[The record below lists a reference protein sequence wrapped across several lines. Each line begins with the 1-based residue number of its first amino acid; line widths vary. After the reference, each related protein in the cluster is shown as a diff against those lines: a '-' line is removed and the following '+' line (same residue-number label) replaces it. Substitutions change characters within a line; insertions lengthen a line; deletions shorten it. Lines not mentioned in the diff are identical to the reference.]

1 MLNIPG
7 AGRYPGIELRETDR
21 MPLQGLFLN
30 AKDRRDLASGDVFFK
45 AGDAGD
51 EMFGVISGMIE
62 LRRDDQ
68 VLARIGPG
76 GTFGE
81 MAIIDRA
88 PRALTA
94 VATERSE
101 IAVIP
106 RSMFLFLVTE
116 TPMFAIQ
123 VMQSLASRI
132 RELDDRV

>member
-7 AGRYPGIELRETDR
+7 TGTRPRVDLRETAR
-21 MPLQGLFLN
+21 MPMDGLFLN
-30 AKDRRDLASGDVFFK
+30 AKDRRDLNPGEVFFS
-45 AGDAGD
+45 AGDTGD
-51 EMFGVISGMIE
+51 EMFGVVSGLIE

-68 VLARIGPG
+68 VLDRVRPG

-81 MAIIDRA
+81 MAIIDHA

-94 VATERSE
+94 VAVERSE
-101 IAVIP
+101 IAVIT

-132 RELDDRV
+132 RELDDRI

>member
-1 MLNIPG
+1 
-7 AGRYPGIELRETDR
+7 
-21 MPLQGLFLN
+21 MPLHGLFLN
-30 AKDRRDLASGDVFFK
+30 AKDRRDLGPGEVFFE
-45 AGDAGD
+45 AGDTGD
-51 EMFGVISGMIE
+51 EMFGVVSGLIE
-62 LRRDDQ
+62 LRRDDLA
-68 VLARIGPG
+68 LARVGPG

-81 MAIIDRA
+81 MAIIDNA

-94 VATERSE
+94 VAVERSE
-101 IAVIP
+101 IAVIT

>member
-7 AGRYPGIELRETDR
+7 TARRPVVNLRETAW
-21 MPLQGLFLN
+21 MPLHGLFLN
-30 AKDRRDLASGDVFFK
+30 AKDRRDLASGEVFFN
-45 AGDAGD
+45 AGDLGD
-51 EMFGVISGMIE
+51 EMFGVVSGLIE
-62 LRRDDQ
+62 LRSDEK
-68 VLARIGPG
+68 VLARVGPG

-81 MAIIDRA
+81 MAIIDSA

-94 VATERSE
+94 VAVEPSE
-101 IAVIP
+101 VAVIT

>member
-1 MLNIPG
+1 MLNILSTCMCPLLD
-7 AGRYPGIELRETDR
+7 LRETAR
-21 MPLQGLFLN
+21 MPLNGLFLN
-30 AKDRRDLASGDVFFK
+30 AKDRRDLGTGEVFFESGDT
-45 AGDAGD
+45 GD
-51 EMFGVISGMIE
+51 EMFGVVSGLIE

-68 VLARIGPG
+68 VLARVGPG

-81 MAIIDRA
+81 MAIIDHA

-94 VATERSE
+94 VAVERSE
-101 IAVIP
+101 IAVIT

>member
-1 MLNIPG
+1 
-7 AGRYPGIELRETDR
+7 
-21 MPLQGLFLN
+21 MPMNGLFLN
-30 AKDRRDLASGDVFFK
+30 AKDRRALARGEVFFS

-51 EMFGVISGMIE
+51 EMFGVVSGMVE

-68 VLARIGPG
+68 TLARVGPG

-81 MAIIDRA
+81 MAIIDNA

-94 VATERSE
+94 VAMEQSE
-101 IAVIP
+101 IAVIS
-106 RSMFLFLVTE
+106 RSMFLFLVAE

-132 RELDDRV
+132 RELDDRI

>member
-1 MLNIPG
+1 MLNILGTGGCPG
-7 AGRYPGIELRETDR
+7 VDLRETAR
-21 MPLQGLFLN
+21 MPMHGLFLN
-30 AKDRRDLASGDVFFK
+30 ANDRRDLAPGEVFFT

-51 EMFGVISGMIE
+51 EMFGVVSGLIE

-68 VLARIGPG
+68 ALDRVGPG

-94 VATERSE
+94 VAVEQSE
-101 IAVIP
+101 IAVIT

-132 RELDDRV
+132 RQLDDRI

>member
-1 MLNIPG
+1 
-7 AGRYPGIELRETDR
+7 
-21 MPLQGLFLN
+21 MPLHGLFLN
-30 AKDRRDLASGDVFFK
+30 AKDRRHLVPGEVFFE
-45 AGDAGD
+45 AGDRGD
-51 EMFGVISGMIE
+51 EMFGVVSGLIE
-62 LRRDDQ
+62 LRRDCQ
-68 VLARIGPG
+68 VLARVEPG

-81 MAIIDRA
+81 MAIIDSA

-94 VATERSE
+94 VAVEGSE
-101 IAVIP
+101 IAVIT